1 MSASVPSFVWEDPLL
16 LDDQLSEEERQI
28 RDAAKS
34 FASSELT
41 PLILE
46 WNRNEFFDPEIMKEF
61 GKLGFLGATLPDY
74 ECAGI
79 GFVAYGL
86 ICRELEFVDT
96 SFRSSVGVQTG
107 LVMAPI
113 HRYGSEEQKQR
124 FLPGLREGE
133 LIGAMGLTE
142 PNHGSDAGAMQARAK
157 KVDGGYKLSG
167 TKQWITH
174 SPCAHVLLIWAK
186 DEEDVVRGFIL
197 ERGMKGLDTP
207 KIEGKM
213 AVRASP
219 TGFVMMD
226 EVFVPDENVL
236 PGAKGLSA
244 PLSALTNA
252 RFGICWGAM
261 GAAEFCWQAA
271 REYTIDRKQFGRPLA
286 ATQLVQ
292 KKLVEMQTEIA
303 LGLQACLRISR
314 LRDEG
319 KVTPEMISLVK
330 RNCTGKALD
339 ITRVARDMHG
349 ANGISDEYHVIRHM
363 VNMEVIN
370 TLEGTHDIHT
380 LVLGRAM
387 TGMQAFS
394 A

>member
-1 MSASVPSFVWEDPLL
+1 MAEVSFDWQDPLL
-16 LDDQLSEEERQI
+16 LVDQLSEEERLVQDSA
-28 RDAAKS
+28 RD
-34 FASSELT
+34 FARAELM
-41 PLILE
+41 PLIVD
-46 WNRNEFFDPEIMKEF
+46 WNRNEKFDPELMKTF
-61 GKLGFLGATLPDY
+61 GEMGFLGATLPDY
-74 ECAGI
+74 GCAGI
-79 GFVAYGL
+79 GYVSYGL
-86 ICRELEFVDT
+86 ICRELEYIDT
-96 SFRSSVGVQTG
+96 CFRSAVGVQTG

-124 FLPGLREGE
+124 FLPGLRDGE
-133 LIGAMGLTE
+133 LIGCMGLTE

-167 TKQWITH
+167 TKQWITN
-174 SPCAHVLLIWAK
+174 SPLAHVLLVWAK
-186 DEEDVVRGFIL
+186 DEEGTVRGFLL

-213 AVRASP
+213 AARASS
-219 TGFVMMD
+219 TGFIMMD
-226 EVFVPDENVL
+226 EVMVPDGNVL
-236 PGAKGLSA
+236 PNAKGLSA

-271 REYTIDRKQFGRPLA
+271 RDYVLDRTQFGRPLGA
-286 ATQLVQ
+286 NQLVQ

-319 KVTPEMISLVK
+319 RVTPEMISLVK

-339 ITRVARDMHG
+339 VTRLARDMHG
-349 ANGISDEYHVIRHM
+349 ANGVSDEYHVIRHM

-380 LVLGRAM
+380 LILGRAM
-387 TGMQAFS
+387 TGIQAFTG
-394 A
+394 